1 MFPINYRNED
11 SKYHYIE
18 LLVYGDLT
26 LYRKQKA
33 QENSNM
39 ESFWEVQKSSGEW
52 EDECILDDIVE
63 ELFQSKEVGYFTK
76 T

>member
-18 LLVYGDLT
+18 LLVHGDLT
-26 LYRKQKA
+26 IYRKQKA

-52 EDECILDDIVE
+52 EEESILDDIVE
-63 ELFQSKEVGYFTK
+63 ELFQSKELGYFTK
-76 T
+76 P